1 MMVSGLVLFYNYR
14 TIDEF
19 DTKSF
24 TLKNKIYHSTLYYLV
39 YYIFFLYPPHFAYN
53 LPMTGEKLQSIW
65 RVLLLGEAYSHLYF
79 IFLIFQFYIVLPLII
94 KYLGKPMREKPFK
107 VFAFFFYIPRKYTHI

>member
-19 DTKSF
+19 DTKKF
-24 TLKNKIYHSTLYYLV
+24 YLKKNKIYHSTLYYLV

-53 LPMTGEKLQSIW
+53 LPMTGENC
-65 RVLLLGEAYSHLYF
+65 RVSGE
-79 IFLIFQFYIVLPLII
+79 FY
-94 KYLGKPMREKPFK
+94 Y
-107 VFAFFFYIPRKYTHI
+107 